1 VLYYIY
7 VYYIPVCF
15 NVLLFISVPQSK
27 IGANKSITTKSP
39 MQSQG
44 QKQNKQVSGYDT
56 LPASSA
62 GNEADEEYGLD
73 D

>member
-1 VLYYIY
+1 
-7 VYYIPVCF
+7 VCF
-15 NVLLFISVPQSK
+15 NDLLFISISQSK
-27 IGANKSITTKSP
+27 FGANNTTKSP

-62 GNEADEEYGLD
+62 SNEADEEYGLD